1 MTLPGSVRL
10 VTVFRGPFFVPPDD
24 ALVLRVDDVLVMI
37 GLQADLAQV
46 AFEFTQARNA
56 KSA

>member
-1 MTLPGSVRL
+1 
-10 VTVFRGPFFVPPDD
+10 VPPDD
-24 ALVLRVDDVLVMI
+24 ALVLRVGDTLVMI

-46 AFEFTQARNA
+46 ASEFTQARNA